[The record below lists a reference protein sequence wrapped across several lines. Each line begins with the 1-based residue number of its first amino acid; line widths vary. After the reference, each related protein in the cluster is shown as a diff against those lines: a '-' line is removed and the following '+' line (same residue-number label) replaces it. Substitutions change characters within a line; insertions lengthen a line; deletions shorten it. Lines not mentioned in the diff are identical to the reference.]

1 LRNPDPYPPPN
12 RPPPVYTYITLGDGT
27 VTDTGL
33 FNHITQLRHLVVN
46 AESATTQYEA
56 AVLLL
61 DLYETI
67 LEQNGLLI
75 FSNGGYTKH

>member
-1 LRNPDPYPPPN
+1 
-12 RPPPVYTYITLGDGT
+12 

-33 FNHITQLRHLVVN
+33 FNHITQLRNLVVN
-46 AESATTQYEA
+46 AESATAQYEA

-67 LEQNGLLI
+67 LEQNGLLR
-75 FSNGGYTKH
+75 FSNERYTQH

>member
-1 LRNPDPYPPPN
+1 MPDPHPPQN
-12 RPPPVYTYITLGDGT
+12 RPPRLDHYITLGDGT

-33 FNHITQLRHLVVN
+33 FNHITQLRNLVVN
-46 AESATTQYEA
+46 AESATAQYEA

>member
-1 LRNPDPYPPPN
+1 MLDPHPPRN
-12 RPPPVYTYITLGDGT
+12 RPPRLDHYITFGDGT

-46 AESATTQYEA
+46 AESATAQYEA

-67 LEQNGLLI
+67 LEQNGLLR
-75 FSNGGYTKH
+75 FSNERYTQH